1 MQKSS
6 KTIKFSK
13 NLVEI
18 LSFGRFLHKFGRF
31 FICLDFSNLNFAKL
45 LGRWSAVF
53 GRWRLK
59 IHD

>member
-53 GRWRLK
+53 GRW
-59 IHD
+59 